1 MKQSFIMKNGMRVHL
16 MPIAGTEAATFFV
29 LVRVG
34 SRYEVA
40 KLQGAAHFIEHLMFK
55 GTKRRPTTL
64 DISRALDAV
73 GAEYN
78 AYTGKDV
85 TGYYVKAD
93 ARHLPLAIDL
103 LHDMLFCSHYA
114 KKELDRER
122 RVIMEEINM
131 YRDNPIMHIEDLLE
145 ETLFD
150 GNVLGRSI
158 AGTHETMQAMSRS
171 DVIAFRD
178 VHYVPSQMVLVAAG
192 NIGKDARALI
202 EKSFGSVP
210 KEKEIPKPFEAFLA
224 RGAEA
229 PRLRVCHKETEQIQ
243 LAFGF
248 PSCALSDKRNAAT
261 TLLSIILGGSMSSR
275 LFVAVRERKGLAYSV
290 RAAHSPYEDVG
301 AFSVVAGLDA
311 SRLPLAAK
319 TILSEMKLMARR
331 GVTARELREAKDH
344 VRGRMLLRL
353 EDSSDHAEW
362 AGRQELFLGEVKT
375 LDERMKEIEKVTRRQ
390 LLAVAKEVLD
400 EKKMVVSVIGPYK
413 DAEAFHK
420 AAGI

>member
-1 MKQSFIMKNGMRVHL
+1 MKQSFTMKNGIRVHL

-34 SRYEVA
+34 SRYETS

-85 TGYYVKAD
+85 KAD

-103 LHDMLFCSHYA
+103 LHDMLFCSLYV

-131 YRDNPIMHIEDLLE
+131 YRDNPILHIEDMLE

-150 GNVLGRSI
+150 GNALGRSI
-158 AGTHETMQAMSRS
+158 AGTHETVRTMSRA
-171 DVIAFRD
+171 DVITFRD
-178 VHYVPSQMVLVAAG
+178 AHYLPSQIVLVAAG
-192 NIGKDARALI
+192 NIGKNTRTLI
-202 EKSFGSVP
+202 EKSFGTVP
-210 KEKEIPKPFEAFLA
+210 KNKEPLKSFDAFIARSKEA
-224 RGAEA
+224 
-229 PRLRVCHKETEQIQ
+229 RLRVCFKETEQIQ

-248 PSCALSDKRNAAT
+248 PSCALADKRNPAT

-290 RAAHSPYEDVG
+290 RAAHSPYEDIG
-301 AFSVVAGLDA
+301 AFSVIAGLDA
-311 SRLPLAAK
+311 SRLALAAK
-319 TILSEMKLMARR
+319 TILAEIKTMVSR
-331 GVTARELREAKDH
+331 GVTARELREAKDY

-362 AGRQELFLGEVKT
+362 IGRQELFLNKVKT
-375 LDERMKEIEKVTRRQ
+375 LDDRMKEMECVTRGQ
-390 LLAVAKEVLD
+390 LLVAAKEVLD
-400 EKKMVVSVIGPYK
+400 EGKMVTAIIGPYK
-413 DAEAFHK
+413 DVEAFRE
-420 AAGI
+420 AAGL